1 MKRNPR
7 LGALENLSVV
17 GLVAGSIASLVSKQ
31 ILYTTMPM
39 SLLVILDLLSRRRFE
54 DNSRLRD
61 LSLAE
66 TDQKLAS
73 QVDLL
78 NQHIATLPSTETIHR
93 LRQGLL
99 AKDREVARRL
109 YAEITALQQ
118 ELNQRL
124 QPLEHQELESVR
136 QEITQLEAQYQ
147 HVTREMASMGLDL
160 RQLKALAESS
170 HTDTAIAQLQSDV
183 TSIQAHVDNL
193 SNPSRPNL
201 TSLQEQISR
210 LDRRFGQLPP
220 PVDLSSLKQ
229 EVGELVRMITEL
241 VPRRDLLTLVKEVRE
256 LHQQQ
261 ERLRQSVVSIETAA
275 VSFNSVFGNL
285 LKPSI
290 PGSSPNSGTTHAVLS
305 GELEQEIAQG
315 QKFQPSATLSSITT
329 IQAEAA
335 HYLEHLRSQL
345 ADIQSFTE
353 TLAAQNQQLQE
364 QMNHL
369 PKSLDMAALQSQLR
383 ELSQRIPV
391 AETKLDDFRGRIQE
405 VVQQELKYISQQLQ
419 AVPATPNYELMFDL
433 ADGDPGELLT
443 SSRALLEEALSTTEK
458 RLILILPWA
467 NQCGLEEPMLQKLEA
482 FLQKGR
488 RLDIGWCN
496 WVDRHDERL
505 LKKMQRGWKPSV
517 ETPQDAIQS
526 TLHHL
531 LTFKRT
537 YPDNFQFKILGTH
550 ESFLVSDQ
558 AFAVLGIAD
567 ALKTTTALSEV
578 QLKLRTR
585 DPEAIQRLIARFEHP
600 VLEPEDLVSHWNR
613 GATRHDLG
621 DRVGAI
627 ADYTHV
633 LDYALEGSEGT
644 PEPAILYSYRGSAY
658 YEMGELAN
666 AIADLTA
673 AIQINPKQA
682 ITYCNRAFVR
692 SEQGDLEGAIADYTQ
707 AIQIQPDWAIAFFY
721 RGLTWQKLDRHQNAI
736 ADYGEATYLAP
747 DAAVAHY
754 YRGLSWQK
762 LRNIQ
767 GAITD
772 LEKAAALFSQ
782 SGSSRNAQKALKSLA
797 KLRQPKAAMSYGTS
811 PAPQAKKG
819 VREPIAPDFEAI
831 ASLFQGVSD
840 ESQVKGCHP
849 TAHSG
854 GNSGDSTAE
863 PNMPLTFQDLF
874 SSETGF
880 GEDNGQAGDSLS
892 QSLSQGEYQRRSP
905 LAAHVKSQGSAYL

>member
-7 LGALENLSVV
+7 LGALENLSVA

-54 DNSRLRD
+54 DNSRQRD

-124 QPLEHQELESVR
+124 QPLEQQGLESAR

-147 HVTREMASMGLDL
+147 QVTGEMADMGLDL

-183 TSIQAHVDNL
+183 TSIQAHVETL
-193 SNPSRPNL
+193 SSPSKPNF

-229 EVGELVRMITEL
+229 EVGELVRMITDL

-285 LKPSI
+285 LKPSVA
-290 PGSSPNSGTTHAVLS
+290 GSSPDSGTSHAVLS
-305 GELEQEIAQG
+305 GELEQEIIQG

-369 PKSLDMAALQSQLR
+369 PKNLDMAALQSQLR

-433 ADGDPGELLT
+433 AQDGDPGELLT

-467 NQCGLEEPMLQKLEA
+467 NQCSLEEPMLQNLEA

-505 LKKMQRGWKPSV
+505 LKKIQRGWKPNV
-517 ETPQDAIQS
+517 GVPQDAIQA

-531 LTFKRT
+531 LNFKRT
-537 YPDNFQFKILGTH
+537 YPENFQFKILGTH
-550 ESFLVSDQ
+550 ESFLVSDR

-621 DRVGAI
+621 DKTGAI

-633 LDYALEGSEGT
+633 LEYALAGSEGT
-644 PEPAILYSYRGSAY
+644 PEQAILYGYRGSAY
-658 YEMGELAN
+658 YEMGEFDN

-673 AIQINPKQA
+673 AIHINPQQA

-707 AIQIQPDWAIAFFY
+707 AIEMQPDWAIAFFY
-721 RGLTWQKLDRHQNAI
+721 RGLVWQKLDRHQNAI

-762 LRNIQ
+762 LRNTQ

-797 KLRQPKAAMSYGTS
+797 KLRQPRAAMSYA
-811 PAPQAKKG
+811 APQAKKG
-819 VREPIAPDFEAI
+819 VREAIAPDFEAI
-831 ASLFQGVSD
+831 ASLFQGVPD
-840 ESQVKGCHP
+840 EPQVKGCHP

-854 GNSGDSTAE
+854 GNSAE
-863 PNMPLTFQDLF
+863 PNLPLTFQDLF
-874 SSETGF
+874 SSEAGF
-880 GEDNGQAGDSLS
+880 GENGRTGDSLS
-892 QSLSQGEYQRRSP
+892 QSLNQGDHHQAEHQGRSP
-905 LAAHVKSQGSAYL
+905 LAAHVNSQGSAYL